1 MKMDFSSNRRTF
13 LKNITIVGGG
23 LTLTALLGSRRPA
36 AARVK
41 NDPPAKDTDSA
52 GYRLTE
58 HIQKYYDT
66 AKL

>member
-1 MKMDFSSNRRTF
+1 MKMNFSGNRRTF
-13 LKNITIVGGG
+13 LKNMAIVGGS

-41 NDPPAKDTDSA
+41 SDPPAKDTGHA

-58 HIQKYYDT
+58 HIQKYYET
-66 AKL
+66 AGL